1 MLYNQLTLIDI
12 LDEDIDC
19 STMNRNFD
27 RSTSSSQYSGL
38 ARPITLN
45 FSDEDDD
52 FHDNSSENEQEGPAL
67 TSDSIQYARNPDFS
81 SPRNKSRN
89 IYDNRYLSKIVG
101 LT

>member
-1 MLYNQLTLIDI
+1 MLFNQLSLIDI

-52 FHDNSSENEQEGPAL
+52 FHDNTSENEQEEPPS
-67 TSDSIQYARNPDFS
+67 TSDSFQYARNPAFS

-89 IYDNRYLSKIVG
+89 IRDNRYSEQSYA
-101 LT
+101 

>member
-1 MLYNQLTLIDI
+1 MIF

-52 FHDNSSENEQEGPAL
+52 FNDNTSENEQEGPTP
-67 TSDSIQYARNPDFS
+67 TSDSFQYARNPSFS
-81 SPRNKSRN
+81 SPRNKSSN
-89 IYDNRYLSKIVG
+89 IYVNRYLSTMVC

>member
-1 MLYNQLTLIDI
+1 MIKQPELIF

-52 FHDNSSENEQEGPAL
+52 FHDNTSENEQEGPAS
-67 TSDSIQYARNPDFS
+67 TSDSFQYARNPDFS